1 MTSPHPKE
9 RLSGSLRFRRMS
21 YAEKRS
27 HVVQIWQNTTKGEYD
42 VVKTNK
48 IQYISIY
55 IFSECESA
63 IISIS

>member
-1 MTSPHPKE
+1 MTSPLPKE
-9 RLSGSLRFRRMS
+9 RLSGPLRFRRLRGMS

-55 IFSECESA
+55 IFFRM
-63 IISIS
+63 